1 MNIYKFY
8 RVFIYVVPIICFWG
22 CLDGRINAP
31 KNNPFIQNEENRFVF
46 AIQANNY
53 TEKIFENIVF
63 TTPNNGVQL
72 RISNYQS
79 GIGVIRLDNKDP
91 GDMFL
96 DSLNQNEEVTVNINF
111 VPEYFIVDMTNFTGN
126 INFVVEA
133 HLR

>member
-1 MNIYKFY
+1 MNIYKFN
-8 RVFIYVVPIICFWG
+8 RVFIYVILIICFWD
-22 CLDGRINAP
+22 CSNGRINAP
-31 KNNPFIQNEENRFVF
+31 KNNPFIQNEDNRFVF

-53 TEKIFENIVF
+53 TNKIFENIIF
-63 TTPNNGVQL
+63 TIQNNGVQL

-79 GIGVIRLDNKDP
+79 GIGVIRLDNKD

-96 DSLNQNEEVTVNINF
+96 DSLNQNKEITVNINF

-133 HLR
+133 HLK